1 MEGATLIGVKETAP
15 GRAIIQPHICDLT
28 PSRLQPETQDAIIG
42 CTEQAV
48 HALGLV
54 HGSLHEV
61 EQVLRMAY
69 RQLHLVIT
77 PGAELL

>member
-1 MEGATLIGVKETAP
+1 
-15 GRAIIQPHICDLT
+15 
-28 PSRLQPETQDAIIG
+28 
-42 CTEQAV
+42 V